1 MKKGG
6 KRIRPNPEPIDITGV
21 SRFVLI
27 ISYGHSCATLMI
39 HNGSPMNN
47 VSEWVGHSETTTTM
61 KFYAHLD
68 DRSKQYSA
76 ELMESALKLPEGGNP
91 PSWK

>member
-1 MKKGG
+1 
-6 KRIRPNPEPIDITGV
+6 
-21 SRFVLI
+21 
-27 ISYGHSCATLMI
+27 
-39 HNGSPMNN
+39 MNN